1 MADMGTKEA
10 SEKWGY
16 TQATIRKWC
25 NDGLI
30 PNATQDK
37 KGSAWH
43 IPKDARC
50 PQKIKNI
57 NKTDKKG

>member
-10 SEKWGY
+10 SEKWGVPQY
-16 TQATIRKWC
+16 MVSKWC
-25 NDGLI
+25 REGLI

-43 IPKDARC
+43 IPKTAEC
-50 PQKIKNI
+50 P
-57 NKTDKKG
+57 KKKKV